1 MTTQHPADD
10 RLRRADRTDRSR
22 DARPAVRRRA
32 GRCHRSRA
40 PRRVPLSGLDARLFD
55 ADGRDGAIDL
65 KPGIA
70 GDLGERQLLWVD
82 LDRRDGDDFESVAK
96 DLGLRADDVANI
108 AEEQGRA
115 RLTRDEDRLH
125 LILEALEMS
134 DDDTLV
140 RREIDLVASKNL
152 VVTVHDGP
160 VEALRR
166 FADHFDGETRLG
178 ALSAAAFMS
187 SLVDEVLAGYFRLAE
202 AIERDIDLLDQ
213 RALSGRPGD
222 DVLGDLVRIRRRV
235 SLIRRT
241 LAPHRYALAA
251 MARPDMQVEETIGE
265 PWPGLV
271 DRLDSAIAAI
281 EGLRDSLLGTYDIHM
296 GRTSQ
301 RANDVM
307 KVLTLLSAILL
318 PAVVLAGIMGMNF
331 KLAIFDESTNFFL
344 VLGAMVGLAVIILG
358 VARWRRWL

>member
-1 MTTQHPADD
+1 
-10 RLRRADRTDRSR
+10 
-22 DARPAVRRRA
+22 
-32 GRCHRSRA
+32 
-40 PRRVPLSGLDARLFD
+40 
-55 ADGRDGAIDL
+55 
-65 KPGIA
+65 
-70 GDLGERQLLWVD
+70 
-82 LDRRDGDDFESVAK
+82 
-96 DLGLRADDVANI
+96 
-108 AEEQGRA
+108 
-115 RLTRDEDRLH
+115 
-125 LILEALEMS
+125 
-134 DDDTLV
+134 
-140 RREIDLVASKNL
+140 
-152 VVTVHDGP
+152 
-160 VEALRR
+160 
-166 FADHFDGETRLG
+166 
-178 ALSAAAFMS
+178 MS

-331 KLAIFDESTNFFL
+331 KLAIFDESANFFV
-344 VLGAMVGLAVIILG
+344 VLGAMVGLAVIILA